1 MPFVVYLIGDYVVEI
16 VASIAAELTA
26 ANPRISD
33 YRAFAHTNKSLIR
46 LVRERARSYWN
57 CNYRDGWP
65 SFDDY
70 PATPVLDR
78 LGYRRYP

>member
-33 YRAFAHTNKSLIR
+33 
-46 LVRERARSYWN
+46 
-57 CNYRDGWP
+57 
-65 SFDDY
+65 
-70 PATPVLDR
+70 
-78 LGYRRYP
+78 